1 MLFGGAIMFPK
12 TTLVGKKIP
21 KQRFYENIEL
31 STSVKKKFVKQID
44 KIVFVNKFSNDTL
57 NIPKTDDV
65 EEIFVF
71 DVNLKDKKYID
82 KIESVLAVID
92 QSIPYPILYQFKFR
106 EFAVYKVAYK
116 KRKQNDANKSVV
128 DVYLTK
134 KISNDEI
141 DSFSK
146 EFDTIFNALNME
158 ILYENLIQLFLHEKK
173 SSVEESV
180 KEEKNQMYLKNEIIR
195 LEKLMLREKQ
205 ADKQYELHCKISKLS
220 KERRREED

>member
-116 KRKQNDANKSVV
+116 KRNQNDANKSVV

-205 ADKQYELHCKISKLS
+205 ADKQYELYCKISKLS